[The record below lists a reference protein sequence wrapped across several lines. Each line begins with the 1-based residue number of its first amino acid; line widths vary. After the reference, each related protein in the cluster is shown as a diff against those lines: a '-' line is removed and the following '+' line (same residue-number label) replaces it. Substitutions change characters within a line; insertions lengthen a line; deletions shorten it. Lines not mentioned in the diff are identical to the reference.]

1 MRKQNGLARW
11 STKRHTHALDFAQK
25 RALLLTVNARRCVR
39 ATNACWWEFVTLA
52 ASQGILK
59 RFRHVKFKCGEDD
72 DVRRCPSCTDRRL
85 KYSSRGVMRSVAAVP
100 LFHSTPPILKPRL
113 LHTPLQGYSVKLKMK
128 HFMRYEATDAKTDD
142 RYQLPALEPCRHFA
156 LLLLVILGL
165 NFGSQKREGQ

>member
-1 MRKQNGLARW
+1 MTR
-11 STKRHTHALDFAQK
+11 
-25 RALLLTVNARRCVR
+25 
-39 ATNACWWEFVTLA
+39 

-85 KYSSRGVMRSVAAVP
+85 KYSSRGVKRSVAAVP
-100 LFHSTPPILKPRL
+100 LYPPILKPRL

-142 RYQLPALEPCRHFA
+142 RYQLPALEPCRHLA